1 MERLVLFL
9 SGGELI
15 VVVFFAL
22 LFFGAD
28 AIPGLART
36 LGKGMRE
43 FRKATD
49 DIKQEF
55 ETHTSDIRNDFN
67 KLSDKWYNIY
77 NINIKNKFYE
87 SLLKKFNDLKL
98 KLLNLLEL
106 IKK

>member
-1 MERLVLFL
+1 M
-9 SGGELI
+9 

-36 LGKGMRE
+36 AAKAMRE

-55 ETHTSDIRNDFN
+55 ETHTSDIKKDIN
-67 KLSDKWYNIY
+67 KLSDKFETGTTEIRRK
-77 NINIKNKFYE
+77 IE
-87 SLLKKFNDLKL
+87 DELKD
-98 KLLNLLEL
+98 
-106 IKK
+106 